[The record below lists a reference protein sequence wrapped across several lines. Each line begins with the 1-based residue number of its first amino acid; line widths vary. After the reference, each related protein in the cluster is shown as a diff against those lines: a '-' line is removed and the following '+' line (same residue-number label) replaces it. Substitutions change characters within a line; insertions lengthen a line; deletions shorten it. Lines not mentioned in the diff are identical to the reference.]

1 MVASLEELRYAE
13 VQKLGYAVRSDQDV
27 CRLQISMNDQILVRI
42 PNGIANLREKL
53 KALPKVQVTAVAIA
67 IDGFA
72 FDVLHDEVRLAVF
85 HLTGIQEACNVR
97 MVQVCENLTLGP
109 EEGIKAYLGSG
120 GVEDLDANNPS
131 ITED

>member
-1 MVASLEELRYAE
+1 
-13 VQKLGYAVRSDQDV
+13 QKLGYAVRSDQDV

-53 KALPKVQVTAVAIA
+53 KALPKVQVRAVAIA

-85 HLTGIQEACNVR
+85 HLTGMQYACKVR
-97 MVQVCENLTLGP
+97 VVQVCQHLTLGP
-109 EEGIKAYLGSG
+109 NAGIKAALGRPVADDRDGDTPRVRAIGTLS
-120 GVEDLDANNPS
+120 
-131 ITED
+131 